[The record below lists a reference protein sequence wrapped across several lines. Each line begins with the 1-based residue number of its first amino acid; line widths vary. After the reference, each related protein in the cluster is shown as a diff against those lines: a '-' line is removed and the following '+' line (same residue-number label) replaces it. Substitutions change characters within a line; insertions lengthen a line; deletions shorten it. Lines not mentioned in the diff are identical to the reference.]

1 MSWLE
6 AVGVVLSRA
15 EAADVVFF
23 EAVHSYAMAAL
34 EATGAFAHC
43 IDAIIVITKLESIQS
58 ISNGAKTPDCIE
70 SINSLISKDFCS
82 PWQATRTPQKRQS
95 LRSRLADTEEG
106 KQKTTQSEQFTRKKT
121 QLLPSD
127 LSC

>member
-1 MSWLE
+1 LSWLE

-23 EAVHSYAMAAL
+23 EAVHSNAMAAL
-34 EATGAFAHC
+34 EAAGAFAHC

-58 ISNGAKTPDCIE
+58 ISSGAKIPDCIE
-70 SINSLISKDFCS
+70 STNSLISKDFCFPS
-82 PWQATRTPQKRQS
+82 QATRILKKRQS
-95 LRSRLADTEEG
+95 LRRRIADTEED
-106 KQKTTQSEQFTRKKT
+106 KQKTTQSWQFTRKKT